1 MPSLTATGWRVKW
14 GPQCCTCNFT
24 YVRLVSA
31 PKSKKL
37 SASLVTRH
45 SPHNLYPS
53 TMLSSFQWRRLC
65 VSVHLWV
72 LSGHAIQT
80 GRWKWGVSTGLTDVY
95 LRAAWLAHL
104 GEGIWVTRGPGLQKP
119 PWGSLRSKR
128 TLDVGGRERA
138 TAATNVQNSRPGS
151 GGETLNSCL
160 DKAGLDSRPRL
171 VWH

>member
-31 PKSKKL
+31 QKSKKL

-45 SPHNLYPS
+45 SPHNLHPS

-80 GRWKWGVSTGLTDVY
+80 GRWKWGVSTG
-95 LRAAWLAHL
+95 
-104 GEGIWVTRGPGLQKP
+104 
-119 PWGSLRSKR
+119 
-128 TLDVGGRERA
+128 
-138 TAATNVQNSRPGS
+138 SRMYTW
-151 GGETLNSCL
+151 E
-160 DKAGLDSRPRL
+160 RL
-171 VWH
+171 VWRTLVKGSEWPEGQASRNHPGGHRVLKGLSMLGGEKGQPQLPMCKIQGRGLEERH

>member
-1 MPSLTATGWRVKW
+1 MLSLTATGWRVKW

-31 PKSKKL
+31 QKSKKL

-53 TMLSSFQWRRLC
+53 TMLSSFRWRRLC

-80 GRWKWGVSTGLTDVY
+80 GRWKWGVS
-95 LRAAWLAHL
+95 A
-104 GEGIWVTRGPGLQKP
+104 
-119 PWGSLRSKR
+119 GSRMYTWERLDWR
-128 TLDVGGRERA
+128 TLVKGSEWPEGQASRNHPGGHR
-138 TAATNVQNSRPGS
+138 VLKGLSML
-151 GGETLNSCL
+151 GGEKGQPQLPMC
-160 DKAGLDSRPRL
+160 KIQGRGLEER
-171 VWH
+171 H